1 MFSPTKLDT
10 AYPIIKETV
19 PASNLGYHSNNRYDG
34 FPPLMSDGR
43 SIVAT
48 GKSEPLS
55 HNALLKSTGITNNA
69 QYRDYMIKNSRQIM
83 MNEFRNA
90 SNDTGFSE
98 EGRFADYLLAAVAPV
113 PKAKDAKQMP
123 YPGNLGNQGSHSS
136 QGNQGQKITYKTSDL
151 KEIYLSREQL
161 VEKRNYPAFPA

>member
-48 GKSEPLS
+48 GKSEPLE
-55 HNALLKSTGITNNA
+55 HNALLKKTGIVNNA
-69 QYRDYMIKNSRQIM
+69 QYREYMIKNSRQIM
-83 MNEFRNA
+83 MNEFRSA

-98 EGRFADYLLAAVAPV
+98 QGRFADYLLAAVTPV
-113 PKAKDAKQMP
+113 PTAKDVKQMP
-123 YPGNLGNQGSHSS
+123 YSNDK
-136 QGNQGQKITYKTSDL
+136 GQKITYKSSDL
-151 KEIYLSREQL
+151 KDIYLTREQL

>member
-1 MFSPTKLDT
+1 
-10 AYPIIKETV
+10 
-19 PASNLGYHSNNRYDG
+19 
-34 FPPLMSDGR
+34 
-43 SIVAT
+43 
-48 GKSEPLS
+48 
-55 HNALLKSTGITNNA
+55 
-69 QYRDYMIKNSRQIM
+69 M

-123 YPGNLGNQGSHSS
+123 YPGNLGNQGSHGNQGN

>member
-1 MFSPTKLDT
+1 MFSPS

-19 PASNLGYHSNNRYDG
+19 SASNLGYHSNNRYDG

-123 YPGNLGNQGSHSS
+123 YPGKDASHSSHSS
-136 QGNQGQKITYKTSDL
+136 QGIQGQKITYKTSDL

>member
-1 MFSPTKLDT
+1 MFSPS

-19 PASNLGYHSNNRYDG
+19 PASNLGYHSNNRHDG

-123 YPGNLGNQGSHSS
+123 YPGNK
-136 QGNQGQKITYKTSDL
+136 GNQGQKITYKTSDL

>member
-1 MFSPTKLDT
+1 MFLSS
-10 AYPIIKETV
+10 AYPVIKETV

-48 GKSEPLS
+48 GKSEALG
-55 HNALLKSTGITNNA
+55 HNVLLKKTGIVNNA

-83 MNEFRNA
+83 MDEFRSA

-98 EGRFADYLLAAVAPV
+98 QGRFADYLLAAVTPV
-113 PKAKDAKQMP
+113 PTAKDAKQMP
-123 YPGNLGNQGSHSS
+123 YPGKDAS
-136 QGNQGQKITYKTSDL
+136 QGQKIAYKTSDL

>member
-1 MFSPTKLDT
+1 
-10 AYPIIKETV
+10 
-19 PASNLGYHSNNRYDG
+19 
-34 FPPLMSDGR
+34 
-43 SIVAT
+43 
-48 GKSEPLS
+48 
-55 HNALLKSTGITNNA
+55 
-69 QYRDYMIKNSRQIM
+69 M

-123 YPGNLGNQGSHSS
+123 YPGKDASHSSHSS

>member
-1 MFSPTKLDT
+1 
-10 AYPIIKETV
+10 
-19 PASNLGYHSNNRYDG
+19 
-34 FPPLMSDGR
+34 MSDGR

-123 YPGNLGNQGSHSS
+123 YPGNQGT

>member
-1 MFSPTKLDT
+1 MFLPC

-55 HNALLKSTGITNNA
+55 HNALLKKTGIVNNA
-69 QYRDYMIKNSRQIM
+69 QYREYMIKNSRQIM
-83 MNEFRNA
+83 MDEFRSA

-113 PKAKDAKQMP
+113 PTAKDAKQMP
-123 YPGNLGNQGSHSS
+123 YPGNQGH
-136 QGNQGQKITYKTSDL
+136 GNQGQKIAYKTSDL

>member
-10 AYPIIKETV
+10 AYPIIF

-55 HNALLKSTGITNNA
+55 HNALLKKTGIVNNA
-69 QYRDYMIKNSRQIM
+69 QYREYMIKNSRQIM
-83 MNEFRNA
+83 MDEFRSA

-113 PKAKDAKQMP
+113 PTAKDAKQMP
-123 YPGNLGNQGSHSS
+123 YPGNQG